1 MKYLKLFENFN
12 QSEIDKI
19 CKKYNIQNYTINPDG
34 SIDVNGHVLLGK
46 QKLTEL
52 PLKFNIVSGDFYCYI
67 NNLTSLDGSPTYVGG
82 NFNCYINNL
91 TSLDGSPTYVGG
103 IFYCPSNLLTSLE
116 GCPNYVGGS
125 FYCDYNKLTSLI
137 GDSNYVGGDFYC
149 SYNQLTSLMGCPKEV
164 GGDFYCSYNPISP
177 IIDLFDDV
185 KIYLDYQETFNFLR
199 KDCKVVKHLLEDA
212 IKDFSEYY
220 NKNVELPEKIEGY
233 TYI

>member
-82 NFNCYINNL
+82 
-91 TSLDGSPTYVGG
+91 G
-103 IFYCPSNLLTSLE
+103 FYCSDNKLKSLV
-116 GCPNYVGGS
+116 GCPNYVGGN
-125 FYCDYNKLTSLI
+125 FYCD
-137 GDSNYVGGDFYC
+137 
-149 SYNQLTSLMGCPKEV
+149 YNQLTSLMGCPKEV

>member
-82 NFNCYINNL
+82 
-91 TSLDGSPTYVGG
+91 G
-103 IFYCPSNLLTSLE
+103 FYCSDNKLKSLV
-116 GCPNYVGGS
+116 GCPNYVGGN
-125 FYCDYNKLTSLI
+125 FYCDYNQLTSLM
-137 GDSNYVGGDFYC
+137 GCPKEVGGDFYC